1 MNKSALLKQLQ
12 NSTTIEEEFVAIT
25 SYFFQN
31 VVDNLSLDPA
41 SLQKISV
48 SLKILEQDS
57 LRHKAMVQE
66 LIEQIKQGQKND
78 Y

>member
-1 MNKSALLKQLQ
+1 LNKSALLKQLQ